1 MTTAI
6 VLIFVLSGM
15 LWLAPLISDPMG
27 VLFWRGGAYSDLLIS
42 HWPNASFVQR
52 SLIEWGQV
60 PLWNPMILSG
70 APFAADPL
78 SGLYYPPNWL
88 AIALNPGVA
97 FNLLAWLH
105 IAWGGLGMWKL
116 GQTLGI
122 RSGPA
127 IVAGLAFAG
136 MPKLIGHFGLGHV
149 SLVFAVYWTPWVLLA
164 FEKAV
169 RELNGRRLASAA
181 LAGGAL
187 GMVFLIDPRWYLPSA
202 LLAGAF
208 AVWRFAHS
216 QIRSTE
222 QNADEAAPQD
232 LRPSQLMIEN
242 RQGEIGSAENGD
254 SGAQQSQAPGEVP
267 RKVSNIGGEGASWTR
282 AASALIIA
290 GLMSVAVA
298 AILAVPLGEFVSL
311 STRANLSLAQST
323 ALRLPPK
330 YLLNALA
337 PEYAG
342 WPEWQIY
349 AGVVVLFLAVTTLPS
364 RAPGRWFW
372 VGVVIFSLIV
382 ALGDLTPIYGL
393 LSALVPGFG
402 KLRVP
407 PRSLFLSSFA
417 LAMLAGMGLDQMLKG
432 RANLRQLRVIGGA
445 LAGISLVLGLSLL
458 LRNLAALRS
467 AAFFVS
473 AALIGLAA
481 IWTGNSIR
489 KRSLGSIVG
498 WCLLIVLDLSLV
510 NLTTI
515 EVRPAPDLERVKAG
529 TESGNPRAFS
539 PSYSLPQP
547 AAAAAGLELA
557 DGINPL
563 QLASYS
569 AYMSRATGFSEDE
582 YSVTLPPFVDP
593 GAKWAFKPD
602 LVLMGDLAI
611 SQIVS
616 AYPIEHPDLEFERM
630 EQGRYYYRNPHARPR
645 AWIDG
650 GGPVEVVERTP
661 NRIAMRAMGPGTLV
675 VSEIAYPGWEA
686 TIDGATAPLETYAGL
701 LRAVELSSGEHEVE
715 FAFRPNSL
723 RAGAL
728 VTLIGLIVLASIWI
742 RR

>member
-1 MTTAI
+1 LTAAI
-6 VLIFVLSGM
+6 AFIFVLSGL
-15 LWLAPLISDPMG
+15 LWLAPLINDPMG

-42 HWPNASFVQR
+42 HWPNAIFVRR

-88 AIALNPGVA
+88 AIVLNPGVA

-116 GQTLGI
+116 GRTLGI

-169 RELNGRRLASAA
+169 REMNGRRLASAA

-202 LLAGAF
+202 LLSGAF

-216 QIRSTE
+216 QIGSTGE
-222 QNADEAAPQD
+222 NADGAAAQD
-232 LRPSQLMIEN
+232 LGPSQHIIEN
-242 RQGEIGSAENGD
+242 RQGEISSAEKGD
-254 SGAQQSQAPGEVP
+254 SGSQQSQALGEGP
-267 RKVSNIGGEGASWTR
+267 RKASNIRGEGASWTR
-282 AASALIIA
+282 AASSLVIA
-290 GLMSVAVA
+290 GLMSLAVA

-323 ALRLPPK
+323 ALRLPPEH
-330 YLLNALA
+330 LLNALA

-349 AGVVVLFLAVTTLPS
+349 AGVVVLFLALATLPS

-372 VGVVIFSLIV
+372 VGVVIFSLIL

-393 LSALVPGFG
+393 MSALVPGFG
-402 KLRVP
+402 QLRVP
-407 PRSLFLSSFA
+407 PRSLFISSFA

-432 RANLRQLRVIGGA
+432 RANLRQLRVIGAA

-458 LRNLAALRS
+458 LRNLAALQS

-481 IWTGNSIR
+481 IWTGISIR

-510 NLTTI
+510 NLSTV
-515 EVRPAPDLERVKAG
+515 EVRPAPDLERVRAG
-529 TESGNPRAFS
+529 PESGNPRAFS

-547 AAAAAGLELA
+547 AAAVAGLELA

-569 AYMSRATGFSEDE
+569 AYMSQATGFSEDE

-602 LVLMGDLAI
+602 LALMGDLAI

-616 AYPIEHPDLEFERM
+616 AYPIEHTDLEFERM

-661 NRIAMRAMGPGTLV
+661 NRIVMRATGPGTLV
-675 VSEIAYPGWEA
+675 ASEIAYPGWEV
-686 TIDGATAPLETYAGL
+686 TIDGATAPLDTYAGL

-728 VTLIGLIVLASIWI
+728 VTLIGLIVLASFWI